1 MHTIKE
7 DSKFSGLSNSV
18 DIDAF
23 YRLGEDERIDFGLYF
38 KILYGV
44 GFSHLDFCYLV
55 DLFICNN
62 LGLSTGLGF
71 RM

>member
-1 MHTIKE
+1 MPFTDLGKIK
-7 DSKFSGLSNSV
+7 GRV
-18 DIDAF
+18 
-23 YRLGEDERIDFGLYF
+23 DFGLYF

-44 GFSHLDFCYLV
+44 GFSHPDFCYLL